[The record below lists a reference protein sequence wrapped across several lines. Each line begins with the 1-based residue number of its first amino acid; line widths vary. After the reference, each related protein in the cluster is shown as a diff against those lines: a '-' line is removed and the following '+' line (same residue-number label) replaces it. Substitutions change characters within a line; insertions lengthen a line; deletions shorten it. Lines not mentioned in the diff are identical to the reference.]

1 MRVGETVG
9 NTLKGDG
16 TEKRGGKQ
24 RFKKVGQAGA
34 RGGCLKKGGMNP
46 LTHYDIYLFIYYFH
60 FILT

>member
-9 NTLKGDG
+9 NILKVDG

-34 RGGCLKKGGMNP
+34 RGGCLKKGGRNP
-46 LTHYDIYLFIYYFH
+46 LTHYDIYLFIIFTL
-60 FILT
+60 F